1 MFVLMERSTR
11 RATDE
16 EIGWVNTR
24 RQQMERSF
32 ALATGNRAQLTTT
45 LDLVARPAFAANG
58 VVNGASFAAPL
69 APGMIASLFG
79 TGLASS
85 TALAG
90 GTPLPTTLAGASL
103 QMEGFSAPV
112 FFVSPTQISFQVPW
126 EVQGRTSA
134 ALTVTAGGTSVTATV
149 PVSSLSPA
157 VFSTN
162 SAGRGQG
169 AILLTPGG
177 EIAAARGSIS
187 GRTTRPARR
196 GEDISIYC
204 IGLGPVSY
212 TPRTGA
218 PAASNPLSQALTQPS
233 VSIGNVPATV
243 VSFAGLAP
251 SFVGLYQ
258 VNARIPDGAPTGDAV
273 SVVLSIGGTTSNT
286 VTIAI
291 E

>member
-1 MFVLMERSTR
+1 MER
-11 RATDE
+11 
-16 EIGWVNTR
+16 N
-24 RQQMERSF
+24 F
-32 ALATGNRAQLTTT
+32 ALATGNRAQLTAT
-45 LDLVARPAFAANG
+45 LDLGEPLRPAFAANG

-85 TALAG
+85 TALAS

-103 QMEGFSAPV
+103 QMEGFSVPL
-112 FFVSPTQISFQVPW
+112 FFVSPAQINFQVPW

-134 ALTVTAGGTSVTATV
+134 ALTVTAGGTSVTATL
-149 PVSSLSPA
+149 PISSFAPA
-157 VFSTN
+157 IFSTN
-162 SAGRGQG
+162 STGRGQG

-177 EIAAARGSIS
+177 EIAATRGSIS
-187 GRTTRPARR
+187 GRATRPALR
-196 GEDISIYC
+196 GEYISIYC

-233 VSIGNVPATV
+233 VTIGTVPATV
-243 VSFAGLAP
+243 TFWGLAP
-251 SFVGLYQ
+251 GFVGLYQ
-258 VNARIPDGAPTGDAV
+258 VNARIPDGAPTGDPV
-273 SVVLSIGGTTSNT
+273 SVVLSSGGAASNT